1 MKRKKLLITIS
12 MKCASLNINF
22 NFIIDIL
29 KIVVIILSMKIIEVK
44 NVSKFYNGEGAVS
57 NTSFTIDEGEF
68 VTILGPSGSGKTTIL
83 RMLAGFEM
91 ASSGTILIDG
101 KDMTKIPPNKRPVNT
116 VFQKYALFPHLDV
129 FENIAFGLKLKRIKV
144 NDGERLLSV
153 GEIKSKVQEA
163 LSLVGLKNYGDRD
176 IDNLSG
182 GQQQRVAIARAIV
195 NEPKVLL
202 LDEPLSA
209 LDLKMRQEMR
219 IELRRLHKELGITFI
234 FVTHDQEE
242 AMTMSDRI
250 IVMKDGIIQQIGT
263 PKQIYDEPSNAFVAD
278 FIGDSNIIKGKFI
291 KDFQVEF
298 LGKKFECVDK
308 GFKRNEIV
316 DVVLRPESIEVVKKD
331 AQIEAKV
338 LYSIFEGSYYNI
350 TVEIKKQ
357 KLVIET
363 IRRYED
369 GAKIG
374 LWIEPDE
381 IHLMRSN
388 DIEDKEE
395 NKEVENGEE

>member
-1 MKRKKLLITIS
+1 
-12 MKCASLNINF
+12 
-22 NFIIDIL
+22 
-29 KIVVIILSMKIIEVK
+29 MKIIEVK